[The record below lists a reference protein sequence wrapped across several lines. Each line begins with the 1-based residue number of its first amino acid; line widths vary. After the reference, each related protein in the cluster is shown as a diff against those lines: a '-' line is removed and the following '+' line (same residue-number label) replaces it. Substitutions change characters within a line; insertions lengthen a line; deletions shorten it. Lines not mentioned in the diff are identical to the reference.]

1 MMYRIS
7 LALTLCILA
16 FGCSPK
22 QADSP
27 APSLAPEVTLG
38 EKFAPSECGNLRVEA
53 TWTGERPNV
62 PPFDEVSLSPQAGW
76 VHRAVPNPHA
86 PVIGPAGGVSRV
98 VVFLRNVDP
107 TRSKPWSLPEAKI
120 VLRDTGIEVLQPE
133 AASIGF
139 VRRSGEVEIATES
152 ARLQSLR
159 ARGESFFTLMFPANS
174 SPLRRRFSKDG
185 FVELSSA
192 TGMFAPRGHLLVQ
205 PHPYCGTTDPN
216 GSLPMDQIPEGEYE
230 LVCWLPNFRV
240 DRIERDPETGIQ
252 VRQFYAP
259 PVERTI
265 PVRVEKGRTA
275 VVPVSLSLSDFGS
288 PKSEKGNP

>member
-7 LALTLCILA
+7 LALTFCILA

-22 QADSP
+22 QVERP
-27 APSLAPEVTLG
+27 EPTVTPEVPLG
-38 EKFAPSECGNLRVEA
+38 EKFDPAECGNLRVEA
-53 TWTGERPNV
+53 TWAGERPTV
-62 PPFDEVSLSPQAGW
+62 APFDEVSLSPQAGW
-76 VHRAVPNPHA
+76 VHRAVANPHA
-86 PVIGPAGGVSRV
+86 PVISPAGGVARV

-107 TRSKPWSLPEAKI
+107 TRSKPWPFPEVKI
-120 VLRDTGIEVLQPE
+120 VLRDTGIEVRQPKP
-133 AASIGF
+133 ASIGL
-139 VRRSGEVEIATES
+139 VRRGSEVEIATES

-159 ARGESFFTLMFPANS
+159 ARGEGFFTLMFPPNA

-192 TGMFAPRGHLLVQ
+192 TGMFATRAHLLVQ
-205 PHPYCGTTDPN
+205 PHPYCGTTDSS
-216 GSLPMDQIPEGEYE
+216 GSLWMDQIPEGDYE

-265 PVRVEKGRTA
+265 PVRVEKNRTGI
-275 VVPVSLSLSDFGS
+275 VRVSLSLSDFGS
-288 PKSEKGNP
+288 PKSEKNDP